1 MLGEDR
7 KLIEILAVRDL
18 IENHGEME
26 IDNKDRNK
34 VYILIDASGKIQE
47 ASSYATV
54 EETFDAQIRAANK
67 GWTFLPIDIAD
78 IAREL
83 DKAGIQSAC

>member
-1 MLGEDR
+1 MLGEGR

-18 IENHGEME
+18 IDNHGEME